1 MKSMQSRWLFDPQ
14 RLRDEMAGPRPR
26 LVRAPCVCL
35 CVASRVCVM
44 ASSLALFLLF
54 Y

>member
-1 MKSMQSRWLFDPQ
+1 MKSMQSAVLVAWCCMRRWLFDPQ

-35 CVASRVCVM
+35 YGGVC
-44 ASSLALFLLF
+44 S
-54 Y
+54 